1 MPLTYSCS
9 AWFDKK
15 GKIAVVKKSA
25 LMLHTPHTLTFFSA
39 CFSES
44 HLVKQESM
52 KEMIKETF
60 NKNCEFVIYF
70 SSSDLDFHI

>member
-25 LMLHTPHTLTFFSA
+25 LMLHSTYAYFLF
-39 CFSES
+39 CLFSES
-44 HLVKQESM
+44 HLVKQESIE
-52 KEMIKETF
+52 EMIKELSTRTA
-60 NKNCEFVIYF
+60 N
-70 SSSDLDFHI
+70 L